1 MPRNRKHGW
10 SDDDAEN
17 GDGEECPVCHQ
28 EFSHGV
34 CPIRSADCPY
44 LQDENED
51 DEIEDEEDE

>member
-1 MPRNRKHGW
+1 MARERKPTW
-10 SDDDAEN
+10 SDDEGD

-44 LQDENED
+44 LEEADGGGSM
-51 DEIEDEEDE
+51 DEEEEEP